1 VEETKTYVEQKRTQ
15 YWNVEK
21 AEKKTWK
28 KKRTQ
33 LHWMPSRFGRRKSGR
48 EKKRYRENIE

>member
-1 VEETKTYVEQKRTQ
+1 MEETKTYVEQKRTQ

-33 LHWMPSRFGRRKSGR
+33 LDALEVRTK
-48 EKKRYRENIE
+48 ENWT

>member
-1 VEETKTYVEQKRTQ
+1 MEETKTYVEQKRTQ

-21 AEKKTWK
+21 TEKKTWK